1 MRLFGGRDKEIII
14 EKAGDD
20 DIAYCVD
27 VIIDAMGAAGA
38 QAVNREGLEQTLKTP
53 NVLVLVGKVKNK
65 VVGMISGIAFPSLI
79 PPPRIDFLSA
89 SDEDSI
95 RQGLHG
101 MLIDA
106 FLDELKRRLPNAT
119 YVDTTVATS
128 NPQFV
133 AMYSMKGF
141 VVVGFS
147 RGAQPN
153 TDTVVLR
160 RSLTPEAGEPPQ
172 SYTA

>member
-1 MRLFGGRDKEIII
+1 MRLFGGKEKDITI
-14 EKAGDD
+14 EKASDA
-20 DIAYCVD
+20 DITYCVD
-27 VIIDAMGAAGA
+27 IIMNAMNAMGVQPIA
-38 QAVNREGLEQTLKTP
+38 REGLEQTLKTP
-53 NVLVLVGKVKNK
+53 NVLVLVAKVKDK
-65 VVGMISGIAFPSLI
+65 AVGIISGLAFPSLI

-89 SDEDSI
+89 SDEESA
-95 RQGLHG
+95 RKGLHG

-106 FLDELKRRLPNAT
+106 FVEELKKRLPNAK

-141 VVVGFS
+141 VVIGFT
-147 RGAQPN
+147 RGEHPN
-153 TDTVVLR
+153 TDAVMLR
-160 RSLTPEAGEPPQ
+160 RNLSGEPPK

>member
-1 MRLFGGRDKEIII
+1 MRLFGGKEREITI
-14 EKAGDD
+14 EKANDT

-27 VIIDAMGAAGA
+27 LIMDAMNTMGV
-38 QAVNREGLEQTLKTP
+38 QPVTREGLEQTLKTP
-53 NVLVLVGKVKNK
+53 NVLVLVAKVKDK
-65 VVGMISGIAFPSLI
+65 VVGMISGLAFPSLI
-79 PPPRIDFLSA
+79 PPPRIDFLSV
-89 SDEDSI
+89 SDENSA

-106 FLDELKRRLPNAT
+106 FIDELKKRLPNAK

-141 VVVGFS
+141 IVTGFT
-147 RGAQPN
+147 RGEQPN
-153 TDTVVLR
+153 TDAVILR
-160 RSLTPEAGEPPQ
+160 RSLASEPPK